1 VYRQQINSSRPVI
14 MAGDWIKMRG
24 NLWDDPRV
32 ARLCDETNQHE
43 ATVIGGLYWLWAT
56 ADQHTEDG
64 ILHGMTL
71 RAIDRKTGIAGFG
84 DALVAIGWVADHP
97 EGVRI
102 VNFEEHNG
110 SSAKKRALTAR
121 RVASHRS
128 CNAPIDADE
137 PASCAPVTQ
146 QALHNANAG
155 VTGALAR
162 EEKRREEISPTTDV
176 VGERAA
182 KPRPTRKCPADFLL
196 TDAMRAWAAEHAP
209 LVNIDQATAAFR
221 DHTFK
226 TAMTDWAG
234 AWRNWLRRDQQYA
247 AEKQKP
253 MRTKASVERFN
264 EPGYYGD
271 GPTVRPL

>member
-1 VYRQQINSSRPVI
+1 
-14 MAGDWIKMRG
+14 MAGDWIKMRS

-32 ARLCDETNQHE
+32 ARLSDETGQHE

-71 RAIDRKTGIAGFG
+71 RAIDRKTGITGFG
-84 DALVAIGWVADHP
+84 EALVAIGWVADHP
-97 EGVRI
+97 DGVRI

-110 SSAKKRALTAR
+110 LSAKKRALTAR

-128 CNAPIDADE
+128 RNAPTA
-137 PASCAPVTQ
+137 PAVHPSHDDVTHQ
-146 QALHNANAG
+146 TLHNTNAC

-162 EEKRREEISPTTDV
+162 EEKRREELSPTTVV
-176 VGERAA
+176 VGDGAA
-182 KPRPTRKCPADFLL
+182 KPRPTRKCPADFLVNE
-196 TDAMRAWAAEHAP
+196 AMQRWAKENAP

-226 TAMTDWAG
+226 TAITDWAG

-247 AEKQKP
+247 AERQKP
-253 MRTKASVERFN
+253 PRKKAAAERFS

-271 GPTVRPL
+271 GPTVRAL

>member
-1 VYRQQINSSRPVI
+1 
-14 MAGDWIKMRG
+14 MAGDWIKMRS

-32 ARLCDETNQHE
+32 ARLSDETGQHE

-71 RAIDRKTGIAGFG
+71 RAIDRKTGITGLG
-84 DALVAIGWVADHP
+84 EALVAIGWVADHP
-97 EGVRI
+97 DGVRI

-110 SSAKKRALTAR
+110 LSAKKRALTAR

-128 CNAPIDADE
+128 RNAPTATAVHPSHDD
-137 PASCAPVTQ
+137 VTH
-146 QALHNANAG
+146 QALHDANAS

-162 EEKRREEISPTTDV
+162 EEKRREDISPTTDV

-182 KPRPTRKCPADFLL
+182 KPLPTRKCPAEFLV
-196 TDAMRAWAAEHAP
+196 TEAMRGWAKEHAP
-209 LVNIDQATAAFR
+209 LVNVDQATAAFR

-247 AEKQKP
+247 ADKQRP
-253 MRTKASVERFN
+253 SARKALARENFDAI
-264 EPGYYGD
+264 EYGES
-271 GPTVRPL
+271 GLL